1 METLRLTRDVTS
13 LPENFWSQLDPPALA
28 FATSGSTDEPRWIRH
43 SREALL
49 LSAAAVNR
57 CFAVTPQ
64 DVWLRALPLFH
75 VAGVGVEARA
85 NAAGCRL
92 VILQGG
98 WDVVEFIKLV
108 NHEKVTLTSLVPTQ
122 VFDLVQTGQAAPSSL
137 RAVLVGGGRLEPDLA
152 LRAKHLGWP
161 LRSSYGLTEAAST
174 VAVEDAAGRLQLLD
188 VWEARVNADG
198 LLELRSAVL
207 PSPEWLVTGDR
218 GEVTD
223 REIRWLGRS
232 DLLVKICGELV
243 DISRIEASLSRLAG
257 REITVL
263 ALPDA
268 RAGNRLMASQIEG
281 EILTRYHAGCPP
293 LDRIS
298 GLFSDTYLQRSALG
312 KIRRA
317 ATAAAIPAGGITGV

>member
-85 NAAGCRL
+85 NAAACRL

-122 VFDLVQTGQAAPSSL
+122 VFDLVQTGHAAPSSL
-137 RAVLVGGGRLEPDLA
+137 RAVLVEVA
-152 LRAKHLGWP
+152 GWS
-161 LRSSYGLTEAAST
+161 RNSRCAQNTW
-174 VAVEDAAGRLQLLD
+174 AGRCDPAMDSPRRPRRLRWRMRQGGCNCLMSGRRGSMQMACWNCA
-188 VWEARVNADG
+188 VRFYNRPNGWSPVIVVKSPTVKFAGWDG
-198 LLELRSAVL
+198 L
-207 PSPEWLVTGDR
+207 
-218 GEVTD
+218 
-223 REIRWLGRS
+223 
-232 DLLVKICGELV
+232 ICW
-243 DISRIEASLSRLAG
+243 
-257 REITVL
+257 
-263 ALPDA
+263 
-268 RAGNRLMASQIEG
+268 
-281 EILTRYHAGCPP
+281 
-293 LDRIS
+293 
-298 GLFSDTYLQRSALG
+298 
-312 KIRRA
+312 
-317 ATAAAIPAGGITGV
+317 

>member
-13 LPENFWSQLDPPALA
+13 LPENFWSQLAPPALA

-85 NAAGCRL
+85 TAAGCRL

-98 WDVVEFIKLV
+98 WDVLEFIKLV

-137 RAVLVGGGRLEPDLA
+137 RAVLVGGGRLEPELA
-152 LRAKHLGWP
+152 LHAKHLGWP

-207 PSPEWLVTGDR
+207 QSPEWLVTGDR

-268 RAGNRLMASQIEG
+268 RAGNRLMASQVEG
-281 EILTRYHAGCPP
+281 EILARYHAGCPP